1 MPTDA
6 IEVQTQPVIYPE
18 SDGKPMAETDIH
30 RQEMMDT
37 IATLTEYFRERAD
50 VYVAGNLLL
59 YYKEGYPR
67 KSVAPDVFV
76 VYGIERKL
84 RRTYKLWE
92 ERVAPHVVFEIS
104 SASTRQD
111 DLGHKR
117 QLYARLG
124 VAEYFLY
131 DPLGEYLQPPL
142 QGLRL
147 HEGIYAPIP
156 TEADGSLVSQVLGM
170 RVTIEADRLRLVE
183 ASSGARLLRP
193 AEVAEARRLAE
204 QQAQTEQQARQL
216 AEQRLMVAEVEIARL
231 QAQLAH
237 LQPSADAED
246 AM

>member
-1 MPTDA
+1 MIPTET

-59 YYKEGYPR
+59 YYKEGYP
-67 KSVAPDVFV
+67 KKCVAPDVFV
-76 VYGIERKL
+76 VFGIERKL

-92 ERVAPHVVFEIS
+92 ERVAPQVVFEIS

-117 QLYARLG
+117 QLYTRLG

-170 RVTIEADRLRLVE
+170 RVMIEADRLRLVE
-183 ASSGARLLRP
+183 ATSGTRLLRP
-193 AEVAEARRLAE
+193 AEVAEAHRLAE
-204 QQAQTEQQARQL
+204 Q
-216 AEQRLMVAEVEIARL
+216 
-231 QAQLAH
+231 
-237 LQPSADAED
+237 
-246 AM
+246 